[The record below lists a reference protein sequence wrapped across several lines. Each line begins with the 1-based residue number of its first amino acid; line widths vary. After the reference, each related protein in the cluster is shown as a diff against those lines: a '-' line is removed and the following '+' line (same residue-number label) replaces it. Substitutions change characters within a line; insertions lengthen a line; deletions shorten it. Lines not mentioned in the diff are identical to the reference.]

1 MSQVISSTSG
11 LASQFAA
18 VRKQTE
24 DLCAPLSAEDMMVQS
39 CSEASPVKW
48 HLAHTTW
55 FFEVFILKEFL
66 AGYREF
72 NADFVWLFNSYYKS
86 LGKHPEKKL
95 RASFSRPALTTILD
109 YRCHVEDAMQRLIE
123 SGMPRE
129 AEERLILGLNHEQQH
144 QELIATDIKHAL
156 WTDPLHPS
164 YLNAPLN
171 SQSQSAPDLGWVSFP
186 GGVSEVGSDG
196 TSFCFDNERPRH
208 REYFESFRLATR
220 PVTCGEYLAFMT
232 DGGYRRPE
240 LWLSEG
246 WDTVLREEWSAP
258 LYWHRPNADSDEWSV
273 FTMRGDV
280 ALPELMATPVC
291 NVSYFEAEA
300 YARWAGKR
308 LPTEAEWERAASGL
322 SVEGNLLEGGRFHP
336 ATIERPTSGTLQ
348 QMFGDVWEWTRSP
361 YIGYP
366 GYQTLPGALGE
377 YNGKFMC
384 NQIVLRGG
392 SVVTPASHIRDSYR
406 NYFSAGTRWQFS
418 GIRMADLEP

>member
-1 MSQVISSTSG
+1 MTQVISSTSG
-11 LASQFAA
+11 LSSRFAA

-39 CSEASPVKW
+39 CAESSPVKW

-66 AGYREF
+66 SGYKEF
-72 NADFVWLFNSYYKS
+72 HPDFGWLFNSYYKS

-95 RASFSRPALTTILD
+95 RASFSRPALTAILD
-109 YRCHVEDAMQRLIE
+109 YRCHVEEAMQRLIDQ
-123 SGMPRE
+123 GMPRE

-144 QELIATDIKHAL
+144 QELIATDIRHAL

-164 YLNAPLN
+164 YLNAPF
-171 SQSQSAPDLGWVSFP
+171 QPQAQSASEIEWISFP
-186 GGVSEVGSDG
+186 GGVDEVGATG
-196 TSFCFDNERPRH
+196 AAFCFDNERPRH
-208 REYFESFRLATR
+208 KEFFEPFRLASR
-220 PVTCGEYLAFMT
+220 PVTCGEFLEFMA

-246 WDTVLREEWSAP
+246 WDTVLREEWAAP
-258 LYWHRPNADSDEWSV
+258 LYWHHGNADEQAWSV

-280 ALPELMATPVC
+280 GLAELTATPVS

-300 YARWAGKR
+300 YARWTGKR
-308 LPTEAEWERAASGL
+308 LPTEAEWERAAQGL
-322 SVEGNLLEGGRFHP
+322 AVEGNLLEGGRFHP
-336 ATIERPTSGTLQ
+336 AVPEEPAKGTLQ

-366 GYQTLPGALGE
+366 SYQTLPGALGE

-384 NQIVLRGG
+384 NQMVLRGG
-392 SVVTPASHIRDSYR
+392 SVVTPVTHIRDTYR
-406 NYFSAGTRWQFS
+406 NYFSPGTRWQFS
-418 GIRMADLEP
+418 GIRLAVPEP